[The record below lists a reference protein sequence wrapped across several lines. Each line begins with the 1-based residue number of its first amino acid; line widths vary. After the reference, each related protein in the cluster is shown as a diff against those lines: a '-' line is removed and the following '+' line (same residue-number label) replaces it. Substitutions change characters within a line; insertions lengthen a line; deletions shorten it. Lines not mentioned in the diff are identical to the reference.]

1 MCRYVFR
8 EWYIRVKIFYRYI
21 PQSSVFREAL
31 SAGGGFITG
40 CDENIGLETSGA

>member
-1 MCRYVFR
+1 MCRDVLW

-31 SAGGGFITG
+31 SAGGGFIKG
-40 CDENIGLETSGA
+40 GAENGGL